1 MREGE
6 TETEFSPAMQE
17 RASGAGLVMRRPH
30 WSPNT
35 SRVHEATAYARD
47 KGLDGEFHHA
57 TAKAYWEDGADLSDM
72 DVLKGLADE
81 CGIDWAELSERLE
94 SGYYTEQVLR
104 DDRFAR
110 DHSVNGT
117 PTYQIGEEFTWG
129 DLSIEDLT
137 NLVEKAG

>member
-1 MREGE
+1 MRGGE

-35 SRVHEATAYARD
+35 SRVHEATAYAGD

-57 TAKAYWEDGADLSDM
+57 AAKAYWEDGADLSDM

-81 CGIDWAELSERLE
+81 CGLDCAELSERLE
-94 SGYYTEQVLR
+94 SGYYTEQVLH

-129 DLSIEDLT
+129 DLSVEDLT